1 VTADA
6 INWFSDEPGAMLLR
20 AREAKGITVGKVAAD
35 LLVTTAVVEAM
46 ESNRF
51 DVFGAPVYA
60 KGFLR
65 KYALLVDL
73 DPLTVLGAYDGRS
86 GGVVEPT
93 YVLRTASAPGLRLRA
108 PFRFR
113 LPTWQR
119 IATVLAVVVV
129 LVGGYRYSGYR
140 SGAARAVVPMAVKPV
155 VVSTEKATSEVDP
168 MPTQTVPS
176 VSLPTH
182 GDDNGALSPA
192 PMQAMASAAV
202 GRDELSI
209 RGVKDAWVE
218 VRGVDGTRLFYDH
231 VRGGE
236 MRTVHGAG
244 PWRMYLSD
252 ADGVEVS
259 LGAHIVDVPASRR
272 SGAEARF
279 GLKSDG
285 TIL

>member
-1 VTADA
+1 
-6 INWFSDEPGAMLLR
+6 
-20 AREAKGITVGKVAAD
+20 
-35 LLVTTAVVEAM
+35 
-46 ESNRF
+46 
-51 DVFGAPVYA
+51 
-60 KGFLR
+60 
-65 KYALLVDL
+65 
-73 DPLTVLGAYDGRS
+73 
-86 GGVVEPT
+86 
-93 YVLRTASAPGLRLRA
+93 
-108 PFRFR
+108 
-113 LPTWQR
+113 
-119 IATVLAVVVV
+119 
-129 LVGGYRYSGYR
+129 
-140 SGAARAVVPMAVKPV
+140 
-155 VVSTEKATSEVDP
+155 
-168 MPTQTVPS
+168 
-176 VSLPTH
+176 
-182 GDDNGALSPA
+182 
-192 PMQAMASAAV
+192 MASAAV